1 MTVSKIGICNI
12 ALAMLGADSI
22 RAFDENNKRSRLCDV
37 FFESTRD
44 YLLSKFDWPFARKLV
59 ELMPLDP
66 VAMKITVPSG
76 QYAYQLPADCKT
88 PRDILPR
95 GSRTSWAVYGQ
106 MVYCN
111 IVPSSEAVILRY
123 TMQATDSSIYTNT
136 FVNLLAL
143 GLAVKLC
150 PAITQDKKL
159 TTALM
164 DQFNVEQANAWESD
178 ANVGEDYREP
188 DELPENDTFVNV
200 DGFYD
205 PNIRG

>member
-1 MTVSKIGICNI
+1 MSVSKIGICNI

-37 FFESTRD
+37 FFETTRD
-44 YLLSKFDWPFARKLV
+44 YLLSKFDWPFARKLT
-59 ELMPLDP
+59 ELQALDP
-66 VAMKITVPSG
+66 VAMDITVPIG
-76 QYAYQLPADCKT
+76 QYAYQLPSDCKT

-95 GSRTSWAVYGQ
+95 GSRTPWSVIGT
-106 MVYCN
+106 MVYCR
-111 IVPSSEAVILRY
+111 IPPDSEPVILKY
-123 TMQATDSSIYTNT
+123 TVQAVDSSIYTNT
-136 FVNLLAL
+136 FINLLAL

-150 PAITQDKKL
+150 PALTQDKKL

-178 ANVGEDYREP
+178 ANIGEDYREP
-188 DELPENDTFVNV
+188 DETPENDTFVNV

-205 PNIRG
+205 PNLRG